1 MLRLGSDALGQ
12 QAKGP
17 GYRTSRRHCLVELT
31 GKALHEEVLNEQS
44 FLNYLVVQYGAHDLT
59 ARRIRVEA
67 AFED

>member
-1 MLRLGSDALGQ
+1 MLRLGPDALGQ

-31 GKALHEEVLNEQS
+31 GKVLHKEVLNEQS
-44 FLNYLVVQYGAHDLT
+44 FLNYLGCAVRAHDLT